1 MFRCLF
7 LSLSAVLTDLDVQH
21 LRHKKLFVH
30 AVIYSSTVLAVN
42 QQ

>member
-21 LRHKKLFVH
+21 LRYKKLFVH